1 MRRLTC
7 ACALAWVVASCGSRS
22 SALAIGAPLPAF
34 TLTGIDEATHRPDDY
49 AKSPVLAV
57 VFTCNR
63 CPETQRYEARLQ
75 KLFDDYRD
83 KGLALVAI
91 NPDRAGA
98 LKFDA
103 LSHTDVGES
112 LEEMKIRAES
122 RHLTY
127 PYLSAGDSAVVAAFG
142 VTAMPHIFIFDRDR
156 RLQYQ
161 GRIDDDPTGTKVTSE
176 DARQAIEAL
185 LTGKAVPV
193 AMSRVMGCAPA
204 GPDES
209 VRDKELAAFA
219 AEPVTVEAAG
229 PDAMKA
235 LRKNGTGKLLLVNFW
250 ATWCAPCVGEFPE
263 LEATYRMYRARGFD
277 FVSVSTND
285 PQERPQVV
293 EFLAKQHASHRNLHF
308 STPDVY
314 GLQAAFDPAMPAP
327 VPFTLLLAPNG
338 DVLYQELGALDAPRL
353 RRAILANLSADSA
366 SAGQQAY
373 WAGQ

>member
-1 MRRLTC
+1 
-7 ACALAWVVASCGSRS
+7 V
-22 SALAIGAPLPAF
+22 
-34 TLTGIDEATHRPDDY
+34 THRSDDY

-63 CPETQRYEARLQ
+63 CPDAQRYEARLQ
-75 KLFDDYRD
+75 KLYDDYRD

-98 LKFDA
+98 LTASA

-112 LEEMKIRAES
+112 LDEMKIRAES

-127 PYLSAGDSAVVAAFG
+127 PYLSAGDAALAAAFG

-161 GRIDDDPTGTKVTSE
+161 GRIDDDPTGRKIASE
-176 DARQAIEAL
+176 DARNAIAAL
-185 LTGKAVPV
+185 LAGKAVPV
-193 AMSRVMGCAPA
+193 ATTRVTGCPLA
-204 GPDES
+204 GADES
-209 VRDKELAAFA
+209 VREKELAAFA

-250 ATWCAPCVGEFPE
+250 ATWCAPCIGEFPE

-293 EFLAKQHASHRNLHF
+293 EFLTQQHASHRNLHF
-308 STPDVY
+308 ATPDVY

-338 DVLYQELGALDAPRL
+338 EVLYQELGALDAPKL
-353 RRAILANLSADSA
+353 RRAILANLPADSA